1 MGWKG
6 GFALK
11 KLPRISVITPSYNQG
26 HFIRETIESVLGQNY
41 PDLEYIVMDGGSTDD
56 TIDILKSYGGR
67 IKWSS
72 GKDKGQSDA
81 INKGIRAATG
91 EIIAYLNSDDLYE
104 KGALEKAA
112 TYFMEKP
119 ESLWMTGRCRI
130 IDTKGAEVR
139 KAITAYKN
147 FLLSRYSYNI
157 LLVTNFISQ
166 PATFMRRRAF
176 DEFGFFDE
184 SQHRVMDYDFW
195 LRLGQTHQ
203 PGVLED
209 YLASFRVHPGSKT
222 SSSFRYTFKEELDV
236 ARKHTG
242 SSVINGLHYMSYL
255 GICAAYTALDAAAR
269 LKRGH

>member
-1 MGWKG
+1 M
-6 GFALK
+6 K
-11 KLPRISVITPSYNQG
+11 KWPRITVITPSYNQG
-26 HFIRETIESVLGQNY
+26 AFIKETIESVLGQSY
-41 PDLEYIVMDGGSTDD
+41 PDLEYLVMDGGSTDD

-67 IKWSS
+67 LKWVSE
-72 GKDKGQSDA
+72 KDRGQSDA
-81 INKGIRAATG
+81 INKGIRRSTG

-112 TYFMEKP
+112 RYFTANP

-130 IDTKGAEVR
+130 IDTDGAEGR

-147 FLLSRYSYNI
+147 FLLGRYSYNM

-166 PATFMRRRAF
+166 PATFMRKRAF
-176 DEFGFFDE
+176 SEFGLFDE
-184 SQHRVMDYDFW
+184 AQHRVMDYDLW
-195 LRLGQTHQ
+195 LRLGHKHP
-203 PGVLED
+203 PGVLGD

-222 SSSFRYTFKEELDV
+222 SSSFKYTFKEELEV
-236 ARKHTG
+236 ARRHTG

-269 LKRGH
+269 LKRT